1 MVATRED
8 KKDDKKKGKVKTK
21 DLKLNKETVEE
32 LTESE
37 LDGVQGGTGTLA
49 VRPYCATEGCP

>member
-1 MVATRED
+1 MVAKRED
-8 KKDDKKKGKVKTK
+8 KKDDKKKGKVKT
-21 DLKLNKETVEE
+21 
-32 LTESE
+32 TESE